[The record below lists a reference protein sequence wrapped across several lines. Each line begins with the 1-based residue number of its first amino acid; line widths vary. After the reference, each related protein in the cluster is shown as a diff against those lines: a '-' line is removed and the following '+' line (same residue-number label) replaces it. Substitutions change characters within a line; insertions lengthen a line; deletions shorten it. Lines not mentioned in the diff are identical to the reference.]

1 MTTNGNVM
9 TMDLSER
16 RQAERKIA
24 EARRKGRDDYVAYS
38 EQAAKEDLEY
48 RKTKAIK
55 LVEYRAAGEPAGVAQ
70 IRAEADAAEHKYKR
84 EIAES
89 LAKAALLKI
98 EETERDSVVV
108 RDLHRSSERVDGL
121 TP

>member
-1 MTTNGNVM
+1 MTQNGAHT
-9 TMDLSER
+9 TMDLGER
-16 RQAERKIA
+16 REAERNIA
-24 EARRKGRDDYVAYS
+24 KARREARNSYVAYS

-48 RKTKAIK
+48 RKTKALR

-108 RDLHRSSERVDGL
+108 RDLHKSSERVDGL

>member
-1 MTTNGNVM
+1 MSGNPVA
-9 TMDLSER
+9 MDLGER
-16 RQAERKIA
+16 REAERNIA
-24 EARRKGRDDYVAYS
+24 KARREARNSYVAYS

-48 RKTKAIK
+48 RKTKAIR

-98 EETERDSVVV
+98 EEAERDSVTT
-108 RDLHRSSERVDGL
+108 RDLHASSERVDGL
-121 TP
+121 SP